1 MKSRDESGLRRVW
14 DDQAE
19 NAQLV
24 ELVQQYGESIA
35 SVINRRE
42 EKRREEKR
50 REEKRREE
58 KRREEK
64 RREEGQSLTEKK
76 EEQQRSSII

>member
-35 SVINRRE
+35 SVIN
-42 EKRREEKR
+42 KRK
-50 REEKRREE
+50 
-58 KRREEK
+58 EK

>member
-35 SVINRRE
+35 SVIN
-42 EKRREEKR
+42 K
-50 REEKRREE
+50 
-58 KRREEK
+58 REEK

>member
-35 SVINRRE
+35 TVINKRK

-50 REEKRREE
+50 DKA
-58 KRREEK
+58 
-64 RREEGQSLTEKK
+64 
-76 EEQQRSSII
+76 